1 MSENSK
7 PVVVY
12 RSKTGFTKN
21 YAQWIAEELKCD
33 LLEGGKTTVK
43 DLMKY
48 DTIIYGAGLYASGIS
63 GVKIITKN
71 YDVLMEKK
79 LIVFAVGA
87 SPAREETV
95 QTLRTSN
102 FKGELKD
109 KVHFYYLR
117 GGFDY
122 SRLSSLYRFLM
133 TLKRLQLKGMK
144 NPDADVKGML
154 ASYDHPL
161 DFTEK
166 KNVDPIVRDVLEGQN
181 LSTSM
186 AEVLG

>member
-1 MSENSK
+1 MSENRS

-43 DLMKY
+43 DLGKY

-63 GVKIITKN
+63 GIKLITKN
-71 YDVLMEKK
+71 YEALRNKK

-87 SPAREETV
+87 SPAREETAQV
-95 QTLRTSN
+95 LRTSN
-102 FKGELKD
+102 FKGEQREKI
-109 KVHFYYLR
+109 HFYYLR

-122 SRLSSLYRFLM
+122 TRLNRLYRFLM
-133 TLKRLQLKGMK
+133 TLKRLQLKRMK

-161 DFTEK
+161 DFTRK
-166 KNVDPIVRDVLEGQN
+166 KNVELIVLDVLEGQN
-181 LSTSM
+181 LQTGM
-186 AEVLG
+186 EKV